1 MDGMKSGRVFRFF
14 TYNGL
19 ASKSAKPKD
28 IAALFSSAI
37 LLLFAA
43 VTTLPNQARADN
55 ESAAAVIPN
64 SAGYTQVAQSQ
75 TSAGAQGQVETVRPE
90 VPAIRQGG
98 VLTPRGVL
106 VVEPSLEYSHTSVD
120 RFVFQGV
127 EIVDTVLLGVIN
139 ASQADR
145 DVVTASLGFRYGLT
159 DRFEIEA
166 KVPWVYRHDETTDL
180 ITAGGTPT
188 ERSVTSNDL
197 GDIELGLHYQLN
209 DGPVYLVSN
218 LRIKSN
224 TGTGPFDVD
233 RDAIGQELELATGS
247 GFWGVEP
254 SLTALFPSDP
264 AVFYGNIGYL
274 WNVADQVNTSI
285 ARFCDPAD
293 IGCEPTIQ
301 VGNVHPGDAVRTS
314 FGMGFALNEKA
325 SFSIGYQHDFLNG
338 TTTIV
343 DGVSVKGQRLN
354 VGAMTFGVN
363 YQLSD
368 RTGINL
374 SVQNGVTDDA
384 PDVRVLLR
392 IPIAVSLF

>member
-1 MDGMKSGRVFRFF
+1 MDGMKSGRVSRFF

-19 ASKSAKPKD
+19 ASKSAKPKN
-28 IAALFSSAI
+28 ITALFSSAI
-37 LLLFAA
+37 LLVFAA

-55 ESAAAVIPN
+55 QSAPAVIPN
-64 SAGYTQVAQSQ
+64 SAGYTQVAQNQ
-75 TSAGAQGQVETVRPE
+75 TSAGTQGQAETVRPE
-90 VPAIRQGG
+90 VPAVRQGG

-106 VVEPSLEYSHTSVD
+106 VVEPSFEYAHTSVD

-145 DVVTASLGFRYGLT
+145 DVITTSLGFRYGVT
-159 DRFEIEA
+159 NRFEVEA
-166 KVPWVYRHDETTDL
+166 KVPWVYRHDEATDL
-180 ITAGGTPT
+180 ITEGGVPE
-188 ERSVTSNDL
+188 ERSISSNDL
-197 GDIELGLHYQLN
+197 GDVELGLHFQLN
-209 DGPVYLVSN
+209 DGPIYLVTN
-218 LRIKSN
+218 LRVKSN
-224 TGTGPFDVD
+224 TGTGPFDVG
-233 RDAIGQELELATGS
+233 RDPDDGRELELATGS

-274 WNVADQVNTSI
+274 WNISDDVDTILRPNSADPVT
-285 ARFCDPAD
+285 
-293 IGCEPTIQ
+293 
-301 VGNVHPGDAVRTS
+301 VGKVHPGDAVRTS

-325 SFSIGYQHDFLNG
+325 SFSIGYQNDFING
-338 TTTIV
+338 TTTV
-343 DGVSVKGQRLN
+343 TSDLAGTVAGKGKRLN

-363 YQLSD
+363 YQVSN

-374 SVQNGVTDDA
+374 SVQSGVTDDA

>member
-1 MDGMKSGRVFRFF
+1 MDGMKSGRVSRFF

-19 ASKSAKPKD
+19 ASKSAKPKN
-28 IAALFSSAI
+28 IGALFSAAI
-37 LLLFAA
+37 LLVFAA

-55 ESAAAVIPN
+55 QSAPAVIPN
-64 SAGYTQVAQSQ
+64 SAGYTQVAQNQ
-75 TSAGAQGQVETVRPE
+75 TSAGAQGQAETVRPE

-106 VVEPSLEYSHTSVD
+106 VVEPSLEFAHTSVD

-127 EIVDTVLLGVIN
+127 EIVDTVLLGVID

-180 ITAGGTPT
+180 ITAGGTPE
-188 ERSVTSNDL
+188 ERSLSSNDL
-197 GDIELGLHYQLN
+197 GDVELGLHYQLN
-209 DGPVYLVSN
+209 DGPIYLVSN
-218 LRIKSN
+218 LRVKSN
-224 TGTGPFDVD
+224 TGTGPFDVK
-233 RDAIGQELELATGS
+233 RDLSDGRELELATGS

-274 WNVADQVNTSI
+274 WNVADTVNTTI
-285 ARFCDPAD
+285 ARSGDTA
-293 IGCEPTIQ
+293 IV

-343 DGVSVKGQRLN
+343 DGVSLKGQRLN
-354 VGAMTFGVN
+354 VGAMSFGVN
-363 YQLSD
+363 YQVSN